1 MLRGTHT
8 NAAPTIIG
16 TINKTMVDR
25 IDEENSAEL
34 TQLLR

>member
-1 MLRGTHT
+1 MHRGP
-8 NAAPTIIG
+8 NTIAIPAVID
-16 TINKTMVDR
+16 TSNKQVVDR

>member
-8 NAAPTIIG
+8 NAAPTIID
-16 TINKTMVDR
+16 TINKTVVDR

>member
-1 MLRGTHT
+1 MLRGTNT
-8 NAAPTIIG
+8 NAAPTIID

>member
-1 MLRGTHT
+1 MLRGTNT
-8 NAAPTIIG
+8 NAIPAIID
-16 TINKTMVDR
+16 TINKTVADR